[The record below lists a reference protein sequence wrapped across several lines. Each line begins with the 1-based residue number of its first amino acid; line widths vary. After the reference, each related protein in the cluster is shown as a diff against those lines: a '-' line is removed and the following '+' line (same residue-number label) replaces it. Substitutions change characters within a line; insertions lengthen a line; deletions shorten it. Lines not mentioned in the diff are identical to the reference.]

1 MLKLTTGV
9 YILERQT
16 VRGPLP
22 DNVLSSFEN
31 ADIDIFPNIRAR
43 ALLFSIAQSK
53 NISQNRM
60 GEDRLTSLAFIL
72 HANHEIELLSS
83 DILERFITDEASTTI
98 I

>member
-22 DNVLSSFEN
+22 DNILSSGFEN

-83 DILERFITDEASTTI
+83 DILER
-98 I
+98 